1 MSLAIHIEIDVL
13 FLLILCVIAW
23 QISRSVSKEM
33 NRILFRYVVF
43 GNMFILILDILWM
56 LIEGQTFPGARQLNN
71 LINAVYLGGVVVMGC
86 VWYLY
91 VLESLGYK
99 ITRKLVYYVQL
110 PGTIFVILNLISMK
124 TGWIFYISEDNHYVR
139 GPLFSLQ
146 SIMALLILFI
156 SLLHLLYFYFK
167 PGNRNSKAGI
177 RKLIYFYIVPF
188 VGSLLALPFPGMP
201 GTWTCAAVSVI
212 LIYMNDQENAIL
224 RDSLTGLNN
233 RKTLNPAF
241 ESYRRQVS
249 ETQNLYLFI
258 IDLDRFKQIND
269 TLGHPVGDQALVDAA
284 QIIIRSVENIHGIVV
299 RYGGDEFMV
308 MGFFPG
314 NTDADAYEQ
323 KLKQNF
329 DTWNRENNAPYTL
342 SICVGW
348 SRWKEGQNL
357 KDLMANADER
367 LYDEKRMKKAGR

>member
-56 LIEGQTFPGARQLNN
+56 LIEGRTFPGARQLNN

-124 TGWIFYISEDNHYVR
+124 TGWIFYISADNHYVR

-323 KLKQNF
+323 KLKQDF
-329 DTWNRENNAPYTL
+329 DTWNREHNAPYTL

-348 SRWKEGQNL
+348 SRWKEGQDL